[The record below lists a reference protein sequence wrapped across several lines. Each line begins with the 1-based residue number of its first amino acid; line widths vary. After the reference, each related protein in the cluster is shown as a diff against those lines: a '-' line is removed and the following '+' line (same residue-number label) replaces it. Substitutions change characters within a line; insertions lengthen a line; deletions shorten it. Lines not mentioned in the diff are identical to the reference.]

1 MAAAAPVPLKASG
14 LSRQPNEGLTKQ
26 NCLKEKRVMA
36 AADDESLMR
45 PQIRHLY
52 STPPP
57 WVDERKKSCRW
68 KD

>member
-36 AADDESLMR
+36 AADESLMR

-52 STPPP
+52 SIPA
-57 WVDERKKSCRW
+57 WVDEGKKSCRW
-68 KD
+68 ND